1 MMKKKIFSLIAFVII
16 FSFTYFLFGLW
27 GVLEINKNNEN
38 LFKTKKDLSFHKK
51 YSKKLHHLRD
61 SNRWGEVEN
70 DYLFSIIEQNKN
82 FEKTLLIQGDSW
94 SEQISESLPSKSL
107 LKEFSQNEK
116 INIINA
122 GITSF
127 APSLMHVQY
136 KILKK
141 DFKIIPDNLIIY
153 IDQTDI
159 GDERC
164 RYSKKKIYSSLDKL
178 EFVENEKYSKATYD
192 YSKIYDYSELYI
204 ENRWLS
210 TIIRFPFIKLKQFY
224 FRSKT
229 VMDSI
234 IVNGWKERNKYKCSF
249 YEIQK
254 ELLTYSEES
263 KIIFDKSLREYLKL
277 LEKEKNLEKIL
288 IVSFPHKYHHDK
300 QYSVN
305 VSNYI
310 DQIIK
315 DTEDIRIKHLNFS
328 KTFFSSELIN
338 KMYQLNDPG
347 SHLKN
352 EYHANFFIKEI
363 LSKLKY

>member
-1 MMKKKIFSLIAFVII
+1 MIVLTIV

-27 GVLEINKNNEN
+27 GIFEIKKNDEN
-38 LFKTKKDLSFHKK
+38 LFKTEKNLSFHKK

-61 SNRWGEVEN
+61 SNKGGEVKN
-70 DYLFSIIEQNKN
+70 DYLFSIINEDNN

-94 SEQISESLPSKSL
+94 SEQISESQQSKFL
-107 LKEFSQNEK
+107 LKEFSKKEK

-127 APSLMHVQY
+127 APSVMHVQY
-136 KILKK
+136 KVLKK
-141 DFKIIPDNLIIY
+141 DFKIIPNNLIIY

-164 RYSKKKIYSSLDKL
+164 RYSKKKIYSNL
-178 EFVENEKYSKATYD
+178 NELLYVGNEQYTKATYD

-204 ENRWLS
+204 ENSKLN
-210 TIIRFPFIKLKQFY
+210 TIIKFPFMKLKQFY
-224 FRSKT
+224 LRNKIL
-229 VMDSI
+229 MNSI
-234 IVNGWKERNKYKCSF
+234 ITNGWKERYKYKCSF

-254 ELLTYSEES
+254 ELLTYDEKS
-263 KIIFDKSLREYLKL
+263 KVIFEKSLREYLKF

-288 IVSFPHKYHHDK
+288 IVSFPHKYHYDK

-310 DQIIK
+310 DQLING
-315 DTEDIRIKHLNFS
+315 TEDNRVKHLNFS
-328 KTFFSSELIN
+328 NMNFSPKLIGE
-338 KMYQLNDPG
+338 MYQVNDPA

-352 EYHANFFIKEI
+352 DYHANLFIKEI